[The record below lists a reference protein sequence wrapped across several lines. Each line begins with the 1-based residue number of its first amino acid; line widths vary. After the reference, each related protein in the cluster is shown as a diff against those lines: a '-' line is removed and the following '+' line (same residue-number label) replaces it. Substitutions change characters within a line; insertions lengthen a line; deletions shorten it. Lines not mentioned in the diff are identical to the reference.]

1 MRTSPI
7 VVALGLLAAVAAADA
22 VRGGPG
28 ERASSP
34 APGHTAGSEP
44 LVEGRAAGF
53 REDGP
58 YLSTRVMSGGREYLS
73 ADAVADAFPVRV
85 EGPHDIS
92 ELAVA
97 PDGTLVL
104 AVYRL
109 PTRGAARGAL
119 ELWRGRRL
127 VAAFTVP
134 PGSLGGGIRF
144 SPDGKLVATLARD
157 GSIAAVFDRR
167 GRLVATDGLASLR
180 LG

>member
-1 MRTSPI
+1 LATRAI
-7 VVALGLLAAVAAADA
+7 VLAVGVLAAVAVADA
-22 VRGGPG
+22 VRTGPG
-28 ERASSP
+28 DPASAPP
-34 APGHTAGSEP
+34 ARLAAEGEP
-44 LVEGRAAGF
+44 LVEGRDAGF

-58 YLSTRVMSGGREYLS
+58 YLSTRVMSAGREYLS
-73 ADAVADAFPVRV
+73 ADAVADAFPVPV

-127 VAAFTVP
+127 VGAFAVP
-134 PGSLGGGIRF
+134 AGSLGGGLRF
-144 SPDGKLVATLARD
+144 SRDGKLVATLSRD
-157 GSIAAVFDRR
+157 GNVAAVFDRG
-167 GRLVATDGLASLR
+167 GRLVSTGELAALR
-180 LG
+180 